1 MWLCHA
7 IAVLSAGA
15 LGYEILLMRLF
26 SIVQWHHFAA
36 MIISLALL
44 GYGASGTVL
53 TLTQH
58 WLLPRFAV
66 AFMSAAVLF
75 GLTAVGSFA
84 LAQHV
89 PFNPLE
95 VLWEPRQWGY
105 LLALYLL
112 LCVPF
117 WCAATGI
124 GLALVRLQ
132 AQVGRIYQ
140 ADLLGAGSGALG
152 MLLALSLWSPTVCLT
167 LLGSVGFVAAAL
179 AGLDRT
185 AAQPWWLLLALLL
198 CSLVLPGMWPQ
209 AWITPRMSEYKGL
222 SQALR
227 VPETE
232 ILSERSSPLG
242 VLTVVHSPARP
253 FRYAPD
259 LSLTSVAEPPP
270 QLGLFTDGES
280 LSVITRYD
288 GRREPLAYLDDLPA
302 ALPYHLLAR
311 PRVLI
316 LGAGGGT
323 EVLQAHYH
331 QARTIDAV
339 ELNPQVV
346 DLVQHVHAEF
356 AGHLYSAPDV
366 RLHVSAARGFVAAS
380 REQYDLIQVALG
392 DSASA
397 SAAGVYALNESYL
410 YTVEALQTYFR
421 HLRSGGLLAM
431 TRWLKLPPR
440 DSLKL
445 FATALTALERS
456 GARHPER
463 QLALVHGWQTVTL
476 LVKHGAFTTDDITTL
491 RTFCAARSFDI
502 AYEPGMPATHADRE
516 QVSER
521 PYLFEGAMALV
532 SPDRA
537 DFVQRYKYDLTP
549 ATDDR
554 PYFFHFFKWRVLPE
568 ILALRR
574 HGGSA
579 LLEWGYLLLIAALLQ
594 AAMVSVVLI
603 VLPLWRLRHQTVTR
617 GQRSRISVY
626 FAALGLAF
634 LFMEIA
640 FMQRFMLFL
649 SHPLYATA
657 VVLCAFLVFAGL
669 GGGYAAQI
677 TRRAPTAQH
686 HGRPIALAVAG
697 IVGVAV
703 LDLVLLEL
711 LVQRGL
717 GWPAATKMTLT
728 LVLIAPLAFC
738 MGLPFSLGL
747 ACVAS
752 YRPAVLPW
760 AWGINGCA
768 SVLSAILATVL
779 AIHYGFMV
787 VVGLALGLYILAAAV
802 LHREL
807 DRAPLEEK

>member
-26 SIVQWHHFAA
+26 SIVQWHHFAY
-36 MIISLALL
+36 MIISVALL

-53 TLTQH
+53 ALTQH

-95 VLWEPRQWGY
+95 VIWDPRQWGY
-105 LLALYLL
+105 LLVLYLL

-117 WCAATGI
+117 LCAATGI
-124 GLALVRLQ
+124 GLALARMR
-132 AQVGRIYQ
+132 AHVGRIYQ

-152 MLLALSLWSPTVCLT
+152 MLLALCLWSPTACLT

-185 AAQPWWLLLALLL
+185 AAQPWWLLLTLLL
-198 CSLVLPGMWPQ
+198 CSLALPGLWPQ
-209 AWITPRMSEYKGL
+209 AWMTLRMSEYKGL

-227 VPETE
+227 VPEAE

-242 VLTVVHSPARP
+242 VLTVVHSPTIP

-288 GRREPLAYLDDLPA
+288 GRREPLVYLDALPT
-302 ALPYHLLAR
+302 ALPYHLLER
-311 PRVLI
+311 PSVLI

-331 QARTIDAV
+331 QARAIDAV
-339 ELNPQVV
+339 ELNPHVV
-346 DLVQHVHAEF
+346 DLVQRVHAEF

-366 RLHVSAARGFVAAS
+366 RLHVSEARGFVAAS
-380 REQYDLIQVALG
+380 REQYDLIQVAFF
-392 DSASA
+392 DSLSA

-421 HLRSGGLLAM
+421 HLRSGGLLSM

-445 FATALTALERS
+445 YATALTALERS
-456 GARHPER
+456 GVRHPER
-463 QLALVHGWQTVTL
+463 QLALVHGWQTITL
-476 LVKHGAFTTDDITTL
+476 LVKHGAFTPHDLTTL
-491 RTFCAARSFDI
+491 RTFCATRSFDV
-502 AYEPGMPATHADRE
+502 AYDPGMPAIPTHRE
-516 QVSER
+516 HMSEGAS
-521 PYLFEGAMALV
+521 LFEDVMALV

-537 DFVQRYKYDLTP
+537 AFLRRYKYDIRP

-574 HGGSA
+574 QGGSA

-594 AAMVSVVLI
+594 ATVVSVVLI
-603 VLPLWRLRHQTVTR
+603 VLPLWRLRHQTATP
-617 GQRSRISVY
+617 GQQSRIGVY

-657 VVLCAFLVFAGL
+657 IVLCAFLVFAGL
-669 GGGYAAQI
+669 GSGYAAHI
-677 TRRAPTAQH
+677 TRRARPTQH

-697 IVGVAV
+697 IIGVAV
-703 LDLVLLEL
+703 LDLALLEL
-711 LVQRGL
+711 LVQLGL
-717 GWPAATKMTLT
+717 GWPAAAKMTLT
-728 LVLIAPLAFC
+728 LVLIVPLAFC
-738 MGLPFSLGL
+738 MGLPFPLGL

-779 AIHYGFMV
+779 AIHYGFTV

-802 LHREL
+802 LYRSL
-807 DRAPLEEK
+807 DHAPMEEA

>member
-26 SIVQWHHFAA
+26 SIVQWHHFAY

-44 GYGASGTVL
+44 GYGASGTAL

-75 GLTAVGSFA
+75 GLTAVGSFV

-95 VLWEPRQWGY
+95 VIWDPRQWGY
-105 LLALYLL
+105 LLVLYLL

-117 WCAATGI
+117 LCAATGI
-124 GLALVRLQ
+124 GLALARLP
-132 AQVGRIYQ
+132 AQVGRLYR

-152 MLLALSLWSPTVCLT
+152 MLLALGLWSPTVCLT
-167 LLGSVGFVAAAL
+167 LLGSVGFVAAVL

-185 AAQPWWLLLALLL
+185 VSQPRWLLLALLICGL
-198 CSLVLPGMWPQ
+198 ALPGLWPQ

-227 VPETE
+227 VPEAA

-242 VLTVVHSPARP
+242 VLTVVRSPTRP

-270 QLGLFTDGES
+270 QLGLFTDGDS

-302 ALPYHLLAR
+302 ALPYHLLER
-311 PRVLI
+311 PSVLI

-339 ELNPQVV
+339 ELNPHVV
-346 DLVQHVHAEF
+346 DLVQRVHADF
-356 AGHLYSAPDV
+356 AGHLYSAPEV
-366 RLHVSAARGFVAAS
+366 RLHVSEARGFVAAS
-380 REQYDLIQVALG
+380 REHYDLIQVALF
-392 DSASA
+392 DSLSA

-421 HLRSGGLLAM
+421 HLRSGGLLTM

-456 GARHPER
+456 GVGHPER
-463 QLALVHGWQTVTL
+463 QVALVHGWQTSTL
-476 LVKHGAFTTDDITTL
+476 LVKHGAFTPHDITTL

-502 AYEPGMPATHADRE
+502 AYDPGMPATGANRE
-516 QVSER
+516 HVSEG
-521 PYLFEGAMALV
+521 PFEGAMALV

-537 DFVQRYKYDLTP
+537 DFLRRYKYDITP

-574 HGGSA
+574 QGGAS

-594 AAMVSVVLI
+594 ATVVSVVLI
-603 VLPLWRLRHQTVTR
+603 VLPLWRLRHQTAIR
-617 GQRSRISVY
+617 GQQSRIGVY

-657 VVLCAFLVFAGL
+657 VVLSAFLVFAGL
-669 GGGYAAQI
+669 GSGYAAQI
-677 TRRAPTAQH
+677 TRRARTAQH

-703 LDLVLLEL
+703 LDLALLEL
-711 LVQRGL
+711 LVQWGL
-717 GWPAATKMTLT
+717 GWPAATKLTLT

-738 MGLPFSLGL
+738 MGLPFPLGL

-760 AWGINGCA
+760 AWGINGCT

-779 AIHYGFMV
+779 AIHYGFAV

-802 LHREL
+802 LHRSL
-807 DRAPLEEK
+807 DQAH